1 VGVYADSSFIL
12 QLYFPDGRDARA
24 TEYMGRHAEPLLLTA
39 AQETEV
45 RNSSRLRVV
54 QRRSTSQ
61 EVSQAL
67 AFFDR
72 DIGEGIFRYGRPDW
86 AEVFVLL
93 ERISRKYTERGA
105 HRFADLLHLA
115 CALKLN
121 ARVFLSFDQRQAGL
135 AKTLGL
141 KTPL

>member
-1 VGVYADSSFIL
+1 MGVYADSSFIL

-45 RNSSRLRVV
+45 RNSSRLRVA

-72 DIGEGIFRYGRPDW
+72 DIGEGIFRYGSPDW